1 VIAPFMRRIIPRLRA
16 EAAGEGGSRLKP
28 APTITIFHVP
38 GRLTADDLTQL
49 LERLTVERAGAQS
62 SIQAGDAQIEM
73 LCARVTLLTE
83 ALRDAEASDAARLA
97 ARMLLADL
105 AQVTRQFR
113 GRTNSLR
120 ASLEGNAVPEVLG
133 PPPAAPPDRRAAGS
147 RPGTRPGRS

>member
-62 SIQAGDAQIEM
+62 SIQAGAAQIEM

-120 ASLEGNAVPEVLG
+120 ASLEAAV
-133 PPPAAPPDRRAAGS
+133 DDMRAALGS
-147 RPGTRPGRS
+147 DRPSADPSS

>member
-1 VIAPFMRRIIPRLRA
+1 MPARRSRRRRREPARA
-16 EAAGEGGSRLKP
+16 GPHDYNL
-28 APTITIFHVP
+28 HVP

-62 SIQAGDAQIEM
+62 SVQAGDAQIEM

-83 ALRDAEASDAARLA
+83 ALRDAEASDAGRLA

-105 AQVTRQFR
+105 AQVTTQFR

-120 ASLEGNAVPEVLG
+120 ASLEAAVNEM
-133 PPPAAPPDRRAAGS
+133 RAALGADHPPS
-147 RPGTRPGRS
+147 NPSA